1 DGSYDVKW
9 LTPNGGDMS
18 EADWNFPDGRFL
30 AYVLGAVV
38 EQGEP
43 LLIVL
48 NGADDAVDV
57 TGPEWPKV
65 ARCACI
71 IDTANGQS
79 NSTALEI
86 GSRWSA
92 QPRSVLAFA

>member
-1 DGSYDVKW
+1 
-9 LTPNGGDMS
+9 MS

-38 EQGEP
+38 EQAEP

-57 TGPEWPKV
+57 TGPGWPKV
-65 ARCACI
+65 ARWACI

-79 NSTALEI
+79 NSTTLEI

-92 QPRSVLAFA
+92 QPRSVLAFAGEP